1 MKSVKF
7 LEARVSV
14 KQGRKILFT
23 KGAKY
28 TLFITNKNGVGSVL
42 TVKDNYG
49 GDVQLSENDV
59 VKYFIY

>member
-1 MKSVKF
+1 MKSIKF
-7 LEARVSV
+7 LEAKISV

-28 TLFITNKNGVGSVL
+28 TLFVTNKNGVGSVL
-42 TVKDNYG
+42 TVKDNCG
-49 GDVQLSENDV
+49 CDVQLSENDV